1 MGRYD
6 RSLLFFRKTAK
17 VTFMMC
23 IIDFEF
29 NIYLLWRFRLMFQY
43 REGVRSVKRNDP
55 KSDIMNTS
63 GFPSLAVCT
72 SRRVQTYRR

>member
-1 MGRYD
+1 
-6 RSLLFFRKTAK
+6 
-17 VTFMMC
+17 
-23 IIDFEF
+23 
-29 NIYLLWRFRLMFQY
+29 MFQY